1 VRWCTALLDHPNVCV
16 HLATA
21 AESASFD
28 NGWTLGV
35 GGGRRF
41 EASILIAANAFDAP
55 RLLGLSA
62 LLKAV
67 RGRVTHL
74 DPAPFAALA
83 APIAGDGTLLRAPDD
98 TVSIG
103 ATYETPL
110 DIDPDV
116 GALDDARATASNLAR
131 LARLLA
137 HAPPAASIGTF
148 DGRRC
153 VARDRLPLA
162 GSAPDETLAFREA
175 ERLRGAH
182 FEDLPRRAGLYGCFA
197 LGSRGLTLAALLAE
211 LIACRIEGEPLPVE
225 RALAAA
231 VDPARFLLR
240 SLRACRAHALQPP
253 QSTRHH

>member
-1 VRWCTALLDHPNVCV
+1 
-16 HLATA
+16 
-21 AESASFD
+21 
-28 NGWTLGV
+28 
-35 GGGRRF
+35 
-41 EASILIAANAFDAP
+41 
-55 RLLGLSA
+55 
-62 LLKAV
+62 V

-240 SLRACRAHALQPP
+240 SLRARRAHALQPP